1 MRTAVFL
8 RGINVGGNAK
18 ISMVQLREAMQR
30 HGHADVKTLLQ
41 SGNVVVDKITPA
53 AMEKLLLDE
62 FGMQIRVMTRS
73 NAQLRKVIE
82 ANPFPEHEQEPAK
95 LGVAFLDKAPGK
107 VQIDLQRYAPDEFI
121 IAGKEIY
128 LWFPN
133 GMGRSKIGDRTFQK
147 SLGAEMT
154 VRNWNTVT
162 KMAELTG

>member
-8 RGINVGGNAK
+8 RGINVGGHAK
-18 ISMVQLREAMQR
+18 ISMPQLRQALER
-30 HGHADVKTLLQ
+30 HGHTNAQTLLQ
-41 SGNVVVDKITPA
+41 SGNVVVDKTTPA

-62 FGMQIRVMTRS
+62 FGMRIRVMTRTH
-73 NAQLRKVIE
+73 AQLRKVIE
-82 ANPFPEHEQEPAK
+82 ANPFPQHEQEPAK
-95 LGVAFLDKAPGK
+95 LAVAFLDKAAGK
-107 VQIDLQRYAPDEFI
+107 VTFDLQRYEPDEFV

-133 GMGRSKIGDRTFQK
+133 GMGRSKVGDKTFQK

-162 KMAELTG
+162 KMAEMTV

>member
-18 ISMVQLREAMQR
+18 ISMAQLREALER
-30 HGHADVKTLLQ
+30 NGHNDVKTLLQ
-41 SGNVVVDKITPA
+41 SGNVVVDKITPG

-62 FGMQIRVMTRS
+62 FGMTVRVMTRT

-82 ANPFPEHEQEPAK
+82 ANPFPQHEQEPAK

-107 VQIDLQRYAPDEFI
+107 VQIDPERYQPDEFI
-121 IAGKEIY
+121 LAGKEIY

-133 GMGRSKIGDRTFQK
+133 GMGRTKIGDRTFQK
-147 SLGAEMT
+147 SLGADMT
-154 VRNWNTVT
+154 VRNWNTVI
-162 KMAELTG
+162 KMAELTI